1 MQSLVPAVHWVPY
14 LTAMF
19 APVAINESEP
29 VVVYAK
35 EYLQKVSELINQTDK
50 RSVTLNSLLFLRL
63 YFLVFWLLDMD
74 LKIFTLYV
82 S

>member
-50 RSVTLNSLLFLRL
+50 RSVTLNSFFFLRL
-63 YFLVFWLLDMD
+63 YFLMLLDMD